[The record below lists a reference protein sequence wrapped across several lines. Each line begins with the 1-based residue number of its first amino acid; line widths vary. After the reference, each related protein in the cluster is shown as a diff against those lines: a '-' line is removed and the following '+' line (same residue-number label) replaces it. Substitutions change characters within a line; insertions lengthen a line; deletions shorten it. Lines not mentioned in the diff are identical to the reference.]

1 MADQEKYVEEITDQE
16 DNFSQWYNQVVRKAE
31 LADYAPVRGCMII
44 RPYGYAI
51 WENIQRLI
59 DDRFKETG
67 VVNAYFPLLIPRSF
81 IAREA
86 EHIEGFAPELAWVT
100 RGGGEELEEPL
111 AVRPTSETI
120 IGHSY
125 ARWVQSYRDLPI
137 LINLLNNV
145 MRWEKRTILFLRT
158 TEFLWQEGHTA
169 HRNIEE
175 AEERTLMMLE
185 VYRAFA
191 EEDAAMPVIMG
202 RKSENEKFAGALRT
216 YAIEALMKDG
226 KALQAGTSHNLGNN
240 FAKSFDIQYLDA
252 DGQRKY
258 CATTSWGASTRLIG
272 GIIMVHGDDAGLILP
287 PRLAPYQVGVVPIWR
302 KDTEKAAVSAV
313 VERVQKMLKGKVR
326 VKVDL
331 SENTPGW
338 KFNEWELRG
347 LPARIEILGD
357 CMRVSQQLAKT
368 LREVPHDSEGGNQ
381 ELLVRGGFVRQ
392 LTSGIYSY
400 LPPGNRVIRK
410 ISQIVREEM
419 DHAGGQEVSMPV
431 LQPRDLWDKQ
441 PASGPTRAEAVGDVL
456 FKLQDRKGRDMV
468 LGATHEEV
476 VTTLISEFVRSYRDL
491 PQLIYQVQTKF
502 RDEARPRAGL
512 LRVRE
517 FVMKD
522 LYSFDADAAGLDVSY
537 RRMADAYRAIFTR
550 CGLRFIVIHADSGAI
565 GGKESQEFIA
575 VTEAGEDDAMVC
587 DRCDYAANREKAA
600 FVRIELTRE
609 PEADLEEVYTPNRMS
624 IADLV
629 AFLAIPVSK
638 TMKSVCYAAGGR
650 LVLAVVL

>member
-1 MADQEKYVEEITDQE
+1 MANEEKYVEEIIDQE

-51 WENIQRLI
+51 WENIQRLM

-81 IAREA
+81 LEKEA
-86 EHIEGFAPELAWVT
+86 EHIEGFAPEVAWVT

-111 AVRPTSETI
+111 AIRPTSETI

-137 LINLLNNV
+137 LINLWNNV

-158 TEFLWQEGHTA
+158 AEFLWQEGHTA
-169 HRNIEE
+169 HRSIEE

-226 KALQAGTSHNLGNN
+226 KALQAGTSHNLGTN

-287 PRLAPYQVGVVPIWR
+287 PRLAPYQVVVVPIWR

-313 VERVQKMLKGKVR
+313 VERVEKMLKGKVR

-347 LPARIEILGD
+347 VPVRMEIGPRDVQNNSVVLVRRDNRVKEQVSLEALETRLPALLE
-357 CMRVSQQLAKT
+357 
-368 LREVPHDSEGGNQ
+368 EVQKALLQRAVEFRAENTHYTDSYEEFK
-381 ELLVRGGFVRQ
+381 ELIAEKRGFVRVKWAEDSAAE
-392 LTSGIYSY
+392 LAIKEETKAT
-400 LPPGNRVIRK
+400 LRVIPFD
-410 ISQIVREEM
+410 QPE
-419 DHAGGQEVSMPV
+419 GGV
-431 LQPRDLWDKQ
+431 KGKCIYTGK
-441 PASGPTRAEAVGDVL
+441 PATCE
-456 FKLQDRKGRDMV
+456 
-468 LGATHEEV
+468 
-476 VTTLISEFVRSYRDL
+476 
-491 PQLIYQVQTKF
+491 
-502 RDEARPRAGL
+502 
-512 LRVRE
+512 
-517 FVMKD
+517 
-522 LYSFDADAAGLDVSY
+522 
-537 RRMADAYRAIFTR
+537 AIFAR
-550 CGLRFIVIHADSGAI
+550 A
-565 GGKESQEFIA
+565 
-575 VTEAGEDDAMVC
+575 
-587 DRCDYAANREKAA
+587 Y
-600 FVRIELTRE
+600 
-609 PEADLEEVYTPNRMS
+609 
-624 IADLV
+624 
-629 AFLAIPVSK
+629 
-638 TMKSVCYAAGGR
+638 
-650 LVLAVVL
+650 

>member
-51 WENIQRLI
+51 WENIQRLM

-137 LINLLNNV
+137 LINLWNNV

-287 PRLAPYQVGVVPIWR
+287 PRLAPYQVVVVPIWR
-302 KDTEKAAVSAV
+302 KDTEKTAVIET
-313 VERVQKMLKGKVR
+313 VERVQKMLKGKAR

-347 LPARIEILGD
+347 VPVRMEIGPRDVQNNSVVLVRRDNRVKEQVPLEALETRLPALLEEVQKALFQRAAEFRANNTYYTDSYEEFKEIIAEK
-357 CMRVSQQLAKT
+357 R
-368 LREVPHDSEGGNQ
+368 
-381 ELLVRGGFVRQ
+381 GFVRVKWAEDSAAE
-392 LTSGIYSY
+392 LAIKEETKAT
-400 LPPGNRVIRK
+400 LRVIPFD
-410 ISQIVREEM
+410 QPE
-419 DHAGGQEVSMPV
+419 GGVQG
-431 LQPRDLWDKQ
+431 KCFYTGK
-441 PASGPTRAEAVGDVL
+441 PATCE
-456 FKLQDRKGRDMV
+456 
-468 LGATHEEV
+468 
-476 VTTLISEFVRSYRDL
+476 
-491 PQLIYQVQTKF
+491 
-502 RDEARPRAGL
+502 
-512 LRVRE
+512 
-517 FVMKD
+517 
-522 LYSFDADAAGLDVSY
+522 
-537 RRMADAYRAIFTR
+537 AIFAR
-550 CGLRFIVIHADSGAI
+550 A
-565 GGKESQEFIA
+565 
-575 VTEAGEDDAMVC
+575 
-587 DRCDYAANREKAA
+587 Y
-600 FVRIELTRE
+600 
-609 PEADLEEVYTPNRMS
+609 
-624 IADLV
+624 
-629 AFLAIPVSK
+629 
-638 TMKSVCYAAGGR
+638 
-650 LVLAVVL
+650 

>member
-1 MADQEKYVEEITDQE
+1 MANEEKYVEEIIDQE

-51 WENIQRLI
+51 WENIQHLM
-59 DDRFKETG
+59 DARFKETG

-81 IAREA
+81 LEKEA
-86 EHIEGFAPELAWVT
+86 EHIEGFAPEVAWVT

-111 AVRPTSETI
+111 AIRPTSETI

-137 LINLLNNV
+137 LINLWNNV

-158 TEFLWQEGHTA
+158 AEFLWQEGHTA
-169 HRNIEE
+169 HRSIEE

-226 KALQAGTSHNLGNN
+226 KALQAGTSHNLGTN

-287 PRLAPYQVGVVPIWR
+287 PRLAPYQVVVVPIWR
-302 KDTEKAAVSAV
+302 KDPEKAAVSAV
-313 VERVQKMLKGKVR
+313 IERIEKMLKGKVR

-347 LPARIEILGD
+347 VPVRMEIGPRDVQNNSVMLVRRDNRVKEPVSLDALEARLPALLEEVQKALLQRAIEF
-357 CMRVSQQLAKT
+357 RAENT
-368 LREVPHDSEGGNQ
+368 HYTDSYEEFK
-381 ELLVRGGFVRQ
+381 ELIAEKRGFVRVKWAEDSAAE
-392 LTSGIYSY
+392 LAIKEETKAT
-400 LPPGNRVIRK
+400 LRVIPFD
-410 ISQIVREEM
+410 QPE
-419 DHAGGQEVSMPV
+419 GGV
-431 LQPRDLWDKQ
+431 KGKCIYTGK
-441 PASGPTRAEAVGDVL
+441 PATCE
-456 FKLQDRKGRDMV
+456 
-468 LGATHEEV
+468 
-476 VTTLISEFVRSYRDL
+476 
-491 PQLIYQVQTKF
+491 
-502 RDEARPRAGL
+502 
-512 LRVRE
+512 
-517 FVMKD
+517 
-522 LYSFDADAAGLDVSY
+522 
-537 RRMADAYRAIFTR
+537 AIFAR
-550 CGLRFIVIHADSGAI
+550 A
-565 GGKESQEFIA
+565 
-575 VTEAGEDDAMVC
+575 
-587 DRCDYAANREKAA
+587 Y
-600 FVRIELTRE
+600 
-609 PEADLEEVYTPNRMS
+609 
-624 IADLV
+624 
-629 AFLAIPVSK
+629 
-638 TMKSVCYAAGGR
+638 
-650 LVLAVVL
+650 

>member
-1 MADQEKYVEEITDQE
+1 
-16 DNFSQWYNQVVRKAE
+16 
-31 LADYAPVRGCMII
+31 MII

-51 WENIQRLI
+51 WENIQRLM

-81 IAREA
+81 LEKEA
-86 EHIEGFAPELAWVT
+86 EHIEGFAPEVAWVT

-111 AVRPTSETI
+111 AIRPTSETI

-137 LINLLNNV
+137 LINLWNNV

-158 TEFLWQEGHTA
+158 SEFLWQEGHTA
-169 HRNIEE
+169 HRSIEE

-226 KALQAGTSHNLGNN
+226 KALQAGTSHNLGTN

-287 PRLAPYQVGVVPIWR
+287 PRLAPYQVVVVPIWR

-347 LPARIEILGD
+347 VPVRMEIGPRDVQNNSVVLVRRDNRVKEQVSLDALETRLPALLE
-357 CMRVSQQLAKT
+357 
-368 LREVPHDSEGGNQ
+368 EVQKALLQRAVEFRAENTHYTDSYKEFK
-381 ELLVRGGFVRQ
+381 ELIAEKRGFVRVKWAEDSAAE
-392 LTSGIYSY
+392 LAIKEETKAT
-400 LPPGNRVIRK
+400 LRVIPFD
-410 ISQIVREEM
+410 QPE
-419 DHAGGQEVSMPV
+419 GGV
-431 LQPRDLWDKQ
+431 KGKCIYTGK
-441 PASGPTRAEAVGDVL
+441 PATCE
-456 FKLQDRKGRDMV
+456 
-468 LGATHEEV
+468 
-476 VTTLISEFVRSYRDL
+476 
-491 PQLIYQVQTKF
+491 
-502 RDEARPRAGL
+502 
-512 LRVRE
+512 
-517 FVMKD
+517 
-522 LYSFDADAAGLDVSY
+522 
-537 RRMADAYRAIFTR
+537 AIFAR
-550 CGLRFIVIHADSGAI
+550 A
-565 GGKESQEFIA
+565 
-575 VTEAGEDDAMVC
+575 
-587 DRCDYAANREKAA
+587 Y
-600 FVRIELTRE
+600 
-609 PEADLEEVYTPNRMS
+609 
-624 IADLV
+624 
-629 AFLAIPVSK
+629 
-638 TMKSVCYAAGGR
+638 
-650 LVLAVVL
+650 